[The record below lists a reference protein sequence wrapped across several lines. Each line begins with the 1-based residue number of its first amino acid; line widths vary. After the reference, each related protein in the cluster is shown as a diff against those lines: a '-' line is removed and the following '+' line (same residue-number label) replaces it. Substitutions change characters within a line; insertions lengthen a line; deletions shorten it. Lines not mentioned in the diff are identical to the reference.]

1 MSTNYSKLV
10 FTAGLALFVVRWEP
24 APFDICILLLAL
36 ALATRLPSRKVR
48 SWVAE
53 MPLAAFY
60 LYGYVFF
67 SILSLLFSTHVRS
80 ACLYLGITVYLVFAY
95 LVLVSTLNNDRVAR
109 QALSH
114 GYILATLISAVLGVL
129 AIRLN
134 HIYDFDILL
143 YGGARAQG
151 LFKDP
156 NVYGPFLVPSI
167 LAMVSRI
174 FVIDNPAFSCGCLIL
189 LVFALIFSF
198 SRGAWLNLAVGM
210 FVWLLVDFRTVLAR
224 PRRAVGLLLLLMLT
238 LCIYVSYSDV
248 SYLIQR
254 LGFQAYDADRFGT
267 QALGIRLATRN
278 ILGIGPG
285 EFEASIRYASHNT
298 YIRLLAENG
307 WFAFIFFIAFV
318 STVTLRL
325 ANGVSLWNRSAK
337 LGRLDVNHGMSPP
350 VILASMFGLL
360 INSFFVDTLHWR
372 HFWVIL
378 ALGSLDYKEAK
389 KYEGLASSIHYSIQP
404 ERWLES
410 KSRRKKG
417 QLRK

>member
-174 FVIDNPAFSCGCLIL
+174 FVIDNPAFSCGCLIPFGVCTHL
-189 LVFALIFSF
+189 FLFERSVAKSCSRYVRMAF
-198 SRGAWLNLAVGM
+198 SRFSNSACETETSSRAIAVADADSM
-210 FVWLLVDFRTVLAR
+210 YLCQLFRCKLPNPT
-224 PRRAVGLLLLLMLT
+224 
-238 LCIYVSYSDV
+238 
-248 SYLIQR
+248 
-254 LGFQAYDADRFGT
+254 LGFPGLRCGSFWYPS
-267 QALGIRLATRN
+267 
-278 ILGIGPG
+278 IGHQVSDTKYPG
-285 EFEASIRYASHNT
+285 
-298 YIRLLAENG
+298 
-307 WFAFIFFIAFV
+307 
-318 STVTLRL
+318 
-325 ANGVSLWNRSAK
+325 NRMK
-337 LGRLDVNHGMSPP
+337 N
-350 VILASMFGLL
+350 
-360 INSFFVDTLHWR
+360 
-372 HFWVIL
+372 
-378 ALGSLDYKEAK
+378 
-389 KYEGLASSIHYSIQP
+389 
-404 ERWLES
+404 
-410 KSRRKKG
+410 
-417 QLRK
+417 